1 VSDERDGAGSAGADS
16 GAATGAATDGSDNRG
31 HSALVTRPQRP
42 TGKRSRRGAV
52 VDTRSED
59 ADDKPDTQSSGSGDD
74 GSKNGS
80 KATKKTARKPQDGP
94 SRNPITYVVNFLK
107 EVVGELRKVI
117 WPNRKQMVNYTTVVL
132 VFLAFMVA
140 MIGFADLGLGKLVM
154 LVFG

>member
-1 VSDERDGAGSAGADS
+1 MSDERDGAGSAGTDS
-16 GAATGAATDGSDNRG
+16 GAATGAATDDGDNRS

-42 TGKRSRRGAV
+42 TGKRSRRV
-52 VDTRSED
+52 VDTQTDDVE
-59 ADDKPDTQSSGSGDD
+59 DKPDTD
-74 GSKNGS
+74 GGS
-80 KATKKTARKPQDGP
+80 KAVKKTARKPEDRP
-94 SRNPITYVVNFLK
+94 SSNPITYVVNFLK

>member
-1 VSDERDGAGSAGADS
+1 MSDERDGAGSAGTDS
-16 GAATGAATDGSDNRG
+16 GAAAGAATDDGDNRS

-42 TGKRSRRGAV
+42 TGKRSRRV
-52 VDTRSED
+52 VDTQTDDVE
-59 ADDKPDTQSSGSGDD
+59 DKPDTESGSSKDD

-80 KATKKTARKPQDGP
+80 KAVKKTARKPEDRP
-94 SRNPITYVVNFLK
+94 SSNPITYVVNFLK

>member
-1 VSDERDGAGSAGADS
+1 MSDERDGAGSAGTDS
-16 GAATGAATDGSDNRG
+16 GAATGAATDDGDNRS

-42 TGKRSRRGAV
+42 TGKRSRRV
-52 VDTRSED
+52 VDTQTDDVE
-59 ADDKPDTQSSGSGDD
+59 DKPDTESGSSKD
-74 GSKNGS
+74 GSK
-80 KATKKTARKPQDGP
+80 AVKKTARKPEDRP
-94 SRNPITYVVNFLK
+94 SSNPITYVVNFLK

>member
-1 VSDERDGAGSAGADS
+1 VSDERDGAGSAGTDS
-16 GAATGAATDGSDNRG
+16 GAATGAATDDGDNRS

-42 TGKRSRRGAV
+42 TGKRSRRV
-52 VDTRSED
+52 VDTPTDDVE
-59 ADDKPDTQSSGSGDD
+59 DKPDTESGSSKDD

-80 KATKKTARKPQDGP
+80 KAVKKTARKPEDRP
-94 SRNPITYVVNFLK
+94 SSNPITYVVNFLK